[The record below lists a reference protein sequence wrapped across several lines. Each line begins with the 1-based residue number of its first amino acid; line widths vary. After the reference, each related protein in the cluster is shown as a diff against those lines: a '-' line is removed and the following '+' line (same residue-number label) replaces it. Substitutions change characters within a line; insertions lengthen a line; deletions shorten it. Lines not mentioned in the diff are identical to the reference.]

1 MGFLGGKGP
10 DPLVG
15 VIQQLTD
22 TLERQRN
29 DHKSQIDQLIAQVGD
44 QNQLLK
50 ELLDQYINRGT
61 NTNESLNDRVERKDQ
76 YVKESEW
83 GPVDGDPFEGF

>member
-10 DPLVG
+10 DPLIG

-61 NTNESLNDRVERKDQ
+61 NTNESLNERVERKDQ

-83 GPVDGDPFEGF
+83 GPVDSDPFEGF